1 MSNVSKNILFI
12 QKIKCH
18 SIHAYFK
25 QNIIHSGG
33 KSTHIRFIHL
43 SFFSYAEHETVWNA
57 ILEDKISRNNR
68 GPMMSYFMK
77 LRNHYQNQNNIIDDP
92 SLTDEVFLN
101 SEDIIKLATKLQ
113 NSSSLN
119 STVLVQT
126 SQNNKTVG
134 LHSINHVN
142 WGCQLRR

>member
-1 MSNVSKNILFI
+1 
-12 QKIKCH
+12 
-18 SIHAYFK
+18 
-25 QNIIHSGG
+25 
-33 KSTHIRFIHL
+33 
-43 SFFSYAEHETVWNA
+43 
-57 ILEDKISRNNR
+57 
-68 GPMMSYFMK
+68 MSYFMK